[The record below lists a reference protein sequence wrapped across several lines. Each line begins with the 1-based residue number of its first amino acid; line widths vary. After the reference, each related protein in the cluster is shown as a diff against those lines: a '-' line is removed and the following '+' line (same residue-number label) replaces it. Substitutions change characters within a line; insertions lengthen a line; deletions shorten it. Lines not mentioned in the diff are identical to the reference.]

1 LGRAR
6 GVRAGV
12 DGLKRYSDGQ
22 IRKTLLKYE
31 TQEIRVELSEGEEE
45 VRILGTEDAYALLDR
60 LIEQERS
67 QPLRRP
73 RFPYWAEIWPA
84 SLGLSR
90 YFIQYDT
97 EDPRQIIKELGC
109 GLGLVGIALARLGRR
124 VEATDFVEDA
134 LVFASHNASKNQ
146 ISALH
151 RVSYLDWSHPV
162 GRQTD
167 CMVGADIAYETR
179 NHPYLLRVIRKLLL
193 PGGCLYLGDPKRPA
207 AKPLIAALR
216 EQGFSHQ
223 CTTLPVTWKALDHEV
238 DIHVLRKP

>member
-1 LGRAR
+1 M
-6 GVRAGV
+6 
-12 DGLKRYSDGQ
+12 KRYSDEQ
-22 IRKTLLKYE
+22 IRKTLLKYDTE
-31 TQEIRVELSEGEEE
+31 EICVELSVAESRPA
-45 VRILGTEDAYALLDR
+45 RILGTEDAYALLDR

-90 YFIQYDT
+90 YFIDNET
-97 EDPRQIIKELGC
+97 PEPRHIVKELGC
-109 GLGLVGIALARLGRR
+109 GLGLVGIALAQLGRR

-134 LVFASHNASKNQ
+134 LVFASHNAIENG

-162 GRQTD
+162 GRETD

-179 NHPYLLRVIRKLLL
+179 NHPYLMRVIRKLLL
-193 PGGCLYLGDPKRPA
+193 PGGYLYLGDPKRPA
-207 AKPLIAALR
+207 AKPLIAVLR
-216 EQGFSHQ
+216 DKGFSHEL
-223 CTTLPVTWKALDHEV
+223 TTIPVTWKALDHEV
-238 DIHVLRKP
+238 DVHILRKPERP